1 MCLKHSFDKKEEE
14 EKEKAAGRNQS
25 LLTACT
31 GAYERMCAHVHMCVH
46 AHIFIYK
53 FEVGYVINDGYDGG
67 VGLWNDVI
75 DLRYHILSIIA
86 ML

>member
-31 GAYERMCAHVHMCVH
+31 GAYEHVCAHAHMCAHTY
-46 AHIFIYK
+46 IFIYK
-53 FEVGYVINDGYDGG
+53 
-67 VGLWNDVI
+67 LS
-75 DLRYHILSIIA
+75 LRLA
-86 ML
+86 MLMVATMEGLDWGMMSWTFVIAY